1 MLHHPDL
8 NRPRVLAPGLT
19 LESTQQKCRL
29 IWIGGLNERGLR
41 PWFVAASA
49 ESVGPNTR
57 REVHDWILSLP
68 WHTFNSLDPFASG
81 ALATVLNPPATFPNL
96 TIRIANLGADA
107 LWGKTLALKLN
118 VVELEN
124 CELLGVP
131 SLDLDVS
138 RLVID
143 GTRFGE
149 STVKLMIR
157 YDGHIKNSKFSP
169 AVRIEGDFGNT
180 VIGSDCELRCD
191 ASTASFKMVRWDV
204 FKSLS
209 ANTPSL
215 PVELLTRFK
224 ASNAGLIFDT
234 KLASRLM
241 QLTVDAGTFSE
252 TATARDLEGCRTQI
266 ADCEALL
273 PASSAKLPPNTANYR
288 AARFGVDWPS
298 VEGLGRALANYCIKE
313 DGFALAAHRLLSLS
327 CDTRL
332 AEFASDFIS
341 FSSPSISIQ
350 SDADLFCRYEEAH
363 VREFFNWLGLEA
375 VPTRRLLNELVNF
388 GCALSWVQSKI
399 AEIKGPPLTTAAT
412 AAALP
417 LTAQLVAAGTHAAAS
432 QRAGVMSP
440 GWLTR
445 NWENFATPRSINARA
460 VRAEIESVC
469 LSNKQRSGDLCWRIS
484 NEILT
489 RVIRKQSDFLI
500 SSPLDCLAELY
511 HLTAPHGSKKT
522 AITSAISA
530 EQRHKIAE
538 DAVVAFMFGKGG
550 LFTAINGEIKL
561 TGGEKI

>member
-19 LESTQQKCRL
+19 LESTQQQCRL

-57 REVHDWILSLP
+57 RAVHDWILSLP

-96 TIRIANLGADA
+96 TIRIANLGANA

-138 RLVID
+138 RLVIA

-157 YDGHIKNSKFSP
+157 FDGHIKNSKFSP
-169 AVRIEGDFGNT
+169 TVRIEGDFGNT
-180 VIGSDCELRCD
+180 VIDSDCELRCD
-191 ASTASFKMVRWDV
+191 ASTASFANVTWEV

-209 ANTPSL
+209 ANASSL
-215 PVELLTRFK
+215 PVELVRRFK

-234 KLASRLM
+234 KLVSRPM
-241 QLTVDAGTFSE
+241 GLTLDAGILSDASTV
-252 TATARDLEGCRTQI
+252 LGVCRTQI
-266 ADCEALL
+266 TDCEALL
-273 PASSAKLPPNTANYR
+273 PASRSNLPSNTANYR
-288 AARFGVDWPS
+288 TARFGVDWPS

-341 FSSPSISIQ
+341 FGSPSISIQ

-375 VPTRRLLNELVNF
+375 VPTRSLLNELVNF

-417 LTAQLVAAGTHAAAS
+417 LTAQLLAAGTHAAAS
-432 QRAGVMSP
+432 QRAGVMSH

-469 LSNKQRSGDLCWRIS
+469 LSNKQRPGDLCWRIS
-484 NEILT
+484 DEILT
-489 RVIRKQSDFLI
+489 RVIRQRSDFLI
-500 SSPLDCLAELY
+500 SSPLDCLEELY
-511 HLTAPHGSKKT
+511 HLTAPQGSKKT

-530 EQRHKIAE
+530 EQRHKLAE

-550 LFTAINGEIKL
+550 LFTPIKGEIKL

>member
-1 MLHHPDL
+1 MSVELHHPEL

-19 LESTQQKCRL
+19 LESTQQECRL
-29 IWIGGLNERGLR
+29 IWIGGLNERGIR

-49 ESVGPNTR
+49 ERVGPNTD

-96 TIRIANLGADA
+96 TIRIANLSADA

-118 VVELEN
+118 VVQLEN

-169 AVRIEGDFGNT
+169 TVRIEGDFGNT
-180 VIGSDCELRCD
+180 VIDSDCELRCD
-191 ASTASFKMVRWDV
+191 ASA
-204 FKSLS
+204 
-209 ANTPSL
+209 L
-215 PVELLTRFK
+215 PVELVRRFK

-234 KLASRLM
+234 KLVSRPM
-241 QLTVDAGTFSE
+241 GLTLDAGILSDASTV
-252 TATARDLEGCRTQI
+252 LGVCRTQI
-266 ADCEALL
+266 TDCEALL
-273 PASSAKLPPNTANYR
+273 PASRSNMPPNTANYR
-288 AARFGVDWPS
+288 TARFGVDWPS

-332 AEFASDFIS
+332 AVFASDFIS

-363 VREFFNWLGLEA
+363 VREFFNWLGLES
-375 VPTRRLLNELVNF
+375 VPTRSLLNELVNF

-399 AEIKGPPLTTAAT
+399 AESKGPPLTTAAT

-417 LTAQLVAAGTHAAAS
+417 LTAQLLAAGTHAAAS

-445 NWENFATPRSINARA
+445 NWESFAIPRSIDARA
-460 VRAEIESVC
+460 IHAEIESVC
-469 LSNKQRSGDLCWRIS
+469 LSNKQRPGDLCWRIS

-489 RVIRKQSDFLI
+489 RVIRQRSDFLI
-500 SSPLDCLAELY
+500 SSPLDCLEELY

-522 AITSAISA
+522 AITCAISA
-530 EQRHKIAE
+530 EQRHKLAE